1 MVLGKPIDVVAE
13 KVSPHIRL
21 PLLAPEELSR
31 VEEQNRKDNLLHVR
45 ALDYKW
51 LTVRAC
57 NAE

>member
-31 VEEQNRKDNLLHVR
+31 VEEQNRRDNLLHVSV
-45 ALDYKW
+45 AC
-51 LTVRAC
+51 VRVL
-57 NAE
+57 ELLR